1 MRVLCMQG
9 NGDQNIA
16 DNDSDSNGKQQ
27 LTEKGEVLHQDNL
40 RNDRREGGS
49 VKADIEILLNR
60 NTMYLGIEDI
70 AYEDRP
76 DI

>member
-9 NGDQNIA
+9 NGNQNIA
-16 DNDSDSNGKQQ
+16 DNDADSNGKKQ
-27 LTEKGEVLHQDNL
+27 LTEKGEVPHQDNL
-40 RNDRREGGS
+40 RNDRRESSS

-70 AYEDRP
+70 AYEDGP